1 MVDDS
6 ILQGDCLEV
15 LRTQPDDFVDCCV
28 TSPPYYGLRSYLP
41 EDHPDKEYEVGLE
54 QTPEEYVSKLVEI
67 FREVRRVLKPKG
79 TLWLNLGDSYA
90 ANGGARSYGSSDG
103 TVGRGYAPGKNNK
116 APRGLKPKDMIGIP
130 WMVAFALR
138 VDGWYLRSDIIWHKP
153 NCMPESVT
161 DRPTKSHE
169 YLFLLSKSK
178 KYYYDAE
185 AVKEPNI
192 SNAPRTTKN
201 GEGNGELGHGHF
213 GQSENGRNKR
223 TVWTINTKPY
233 KGAHFAT
240 FPEKLIEP
248 CILAG
253 CPGGGIV
260 LDPFFGAGTTGVV
273 AKKLSR
279 SFIGIELKPE
289 YVDLAR
295 KRIASAQPPLSRFV
309 AEAKND

>member
-1 MVDDS
+1 
-6 ILQGDCLEV
+6 
-15 LRTQPDDFVDCCV
+15 
-28 TSPPYYGLRSYLP
+28 
-41 EDHPDKEYEVGLE
+41 
-54 QTPEEYVSKLVEI
+54 
-67 FREVRRVLKPKG
+67 
-79 TLWLNLGDSYA
+79 
-90 ANGGARSYGSSDG
+90 
-103 TVGRGYAPGKNNK
+103 
-116 APRGLKPKDMIGIP
+116 
-130 WMVAFALR
+130 
-138 VDGWYLRSDIIWHKP
+138 
-153 NCMPESVT
+153 MPESVT
-161 DRPTKSHE
+161 DRPTKAHE
-169 YLFLLSKSK
+169 YIFLLSKSK